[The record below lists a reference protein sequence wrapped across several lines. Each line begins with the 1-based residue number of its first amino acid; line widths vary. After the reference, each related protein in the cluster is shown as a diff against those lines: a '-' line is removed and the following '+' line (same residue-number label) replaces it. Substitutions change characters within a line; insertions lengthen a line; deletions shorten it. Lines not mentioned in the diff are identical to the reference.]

1 MTASRTHRLYGFVCI
16 LVYNNEN
23 GKDRGRA
30 SSGCGGTGFPGAQ
43 WLHGERWLHGEQ
55 RLPHGGAVAA
65 RENGGTLSEETPL
78 DPRSGP
84 LAGLRVVD
92 MTIWMAGAV
101 SGMLLADLGAD
112 VVKVEGRGGD
122 PTRSHTAP
130 TAGHPVGVPAGVPG
144 GTSISYSTCNR
155 NKRSIVLDLGSAA
168 DREVFDQL
176 IAAADVFVSNMS
188 PATIRKLAIDE
199 ANLHARNPSLVCAY
213 GSGLGPK
220 GPRANDLAQD
230 MTGMAYA
237 GMLFTLSPDPAEP
250 FAPPGAMNDVIT
262 GTYLFGGILAALMRR
277 AKTGRGETVTGSL
290 LQTALWTQTL
300 LVGSAANTAGA
311 STSGRPRTDPR
322 NALVNQYQAGD
333 GKWIAIAAINAR
345 AWDAF
350 VAGAEIGYLLED
362 PRFAS
367 YADALAHAGA
377 MRVALDRHFATQA
390 AGYWLVRLR
399 EHGVWCGP
407 VHHLEDVV
415 DDEHIAANGYLTT
428 LSDGLRTVSLPFTLS
443 DYEQPVAAGPVLD
456 GDRESILRD
465 WGVRAG

>member
-1 MTASRTHRLYGFVCI
+1 LSDETS
-16 LVYNNEN
+16 
-23 GKDRGRA
+23 
-30 SSGCGGTGFPGAQ
+30 P
-43 WLHGERWLHGEQ
+43 EQ
-55 RLPHGGAVAA
+55 
-65 RENGGTLSEETPL
+65 
-78 DPRSGP
+78 RSGP
-84 LAGLRVVD
+84 LSGIRVVD

-112 VVKVEGRGGD
+112 VIKVEGPHGD
-122 PTRSHTAP
+122 PTRAHVAP
-130 TAGHPVGVPAGVPG
+130 TAGRTAFARA
-144 GTSISYSTCNR
+144 GTSISFSTCNR
-155 NKRSIVLDLGSAA
+155 NKRSIALDLGSAA

-188 PATIRKLAIDE
+188 PATIRKLGIDE
-199 ANLHARNPSLVCAY
+199 ASLHARNPSLVYAC

-220 GPRANDLAQD
+220 GPRADDLAQD

-237 GMLFTLSPDPAEP
+237 GMLFTLSPDPSEP

-277 AKTGRGETVTGSL
+277 AVTGRGETVTGSL
-290 LQTALWTQTL
+290 LQSALWTQTL
-300 LVGSAANTAGA
+300 LVGSVANTAGA
-311 STSGRPRTDPR
+311 SANGRRRTEPR

-350 VAGAEIGYLLED
+350 VAGAQIEYLLED

-367 YADALAHAGA
+367 YAGTLAHASD
-377 MRVALDRHFATQA
+377 MRAALDEHFATQP
-390 AGYWLVRLR
+390 AGYWLTRLR

-407 VHHLEDVV
+407 VHHLEDAIG
-415 DDEHIAANGYLTT
+415 DEHIAANGYLTT
-428 LSDGLRTVSLPFTLS
+428 LSDGLRTVTLPFTLS
-443 DYEQPVAAGPVLD
+443 DYDLPLAAGPVLD

-465 WGVRAG
+465 WGVRTR

>member
-1 MTASRTHRLYGFVCI
+1 MTA
-16 LVYNNEN
+16 
-23 GKDRGRA
+23 
-30 SSGCGGTGFPGAQ
+30 PGPGLWAPHLWFCMHFSLQ
-43 WLHGERWLHGEQ
+43 LAH
-55 RLPHGGAVAA
+55 LPDFAA
-65 RENGGTLSEETPL
+65 LAALGNWGTLSEETPL

-84 LAGLRVVD
+84 LAGIRVVD

-112 VVKVEGRGGD
+112 VVKVESRGGD

-130 TAGHPVGVPAGVPG
+130 TAGHTAVGPG

-155 NKRSIVLDLGSAA
+155 NKRSIALDLGAAA

-188 PATIRKLAIDE
+188 PATIRKLGIDE
-199 ANLHARNPSLVCAY
+199 ASLHARNPSLVCAY
-213 GSGLGPK
+213 GSGLGAH

-237 GMLFTLSPDPAEP
+237 GMLFTLSADPGEP

-290 LQTALWTQTL
+290 LQSALWTQTL
-300 LVGSAANTAGA
+300 LVGSAANTAGS
-311 STSGRPRTDPR
+311 STSGRPRTEPR

-333 GKWIAIAAINAR
+333 GRWIAIAAINAR

-350 VAGAEIGYLLED
+350 VAGAQIGYLLED

-367 YADALAHAGA
+367 YAGMLAHAGA
-377 MRVALDRHFATQA
+377 MRVALDKHFATQS
-390 AGYWLVRLR
+390 AGYWLTRLR

-407 VHHLEDVV
+407 VHHLQDVI
-415 DDEHIAANGYLTT
+415 DDEQIAANGYLTT

-443 DYEQPVAAGPVLD
+443 DYEQPTAAGPVLD

-465 WGVRAG
+465 WGVRAR

>member
-1 MTASRTHRLYGFVCI
+1 MASP
-16 LVYNNEN
+16 EN
-23 GKDRGRA
+23 G
-30 SSGCGGTGFPGAQ
+30 S
-43 WLHGERWLHGEQ
+43 
-55 RLPHGGAVAA
+55 
-65 RENGGTLSEETPL
+65 TLSDETAL
-78 DPRSGP
+78 DRPSGP
-84 LAGLRVVD
+84 LAGIRVVD

-101 SGMLLADLGAD
+101 SAMLLADLGAD

-130 TAGHPVGVPAGVPG
+130 TAGHPAGVPA

-176 IAAADVFVSNMS
+176 IAAADVFVSNLS
-188 PATIRKLAIDE
+188 PATIRKLGIDE
-199 ANLHARNPSLVCAY
+199 ASLHARNPTLVCAY
-213 GSGLGPK
+213 GSGLGTK

-237 GMLFTLSPDPAEP
+237 GMLFTLSPDPSEP

-300 LVGSAANTAGA
+300 LVGSVANTAGA
-311 STSGRPRTDPR
+311 STTGRPRTEPR
-322 NALVNQYQAGD
+322 NALVNQYQASD
-333 GKWIAIAAINAR
+333 GRWIAIAAINAR

-367 YADALAHAGA
+367 YADMLAHATA
-377 MRVALDRHFATQA
+377 MRVALDQHFATRS
-390 AGYWLVRLR
+390 AGYWLSRLR

-407 VHHLEDVV
+407 VHHLEDAI

-465 WGVRAG
+465 WGVRAR

>member
-1 MTASRTHRLYGFVCI
+1 MS
-16 LVYNNEN
+16 
-23 GKDRGRA
+23 D
-30 SSGCGGTGFPGAQ
+30 
-43 WLHGERWLHGEQ
+43 
-55 RLPHGGAVAA
+55 
-65 RENGGTLSEETPL
+65 ETSL
-78 DPRSGP
+78 EPRSGP

-92 MTIWMAGAV
+92 MTIWMAGAI

-112 VVKVEGRGGD
+112 VVKVESLNGD

-130 TAGHPVGVPAGVPG
+130 TAGPATGVQA

-155 NKRSIVLDLGSAA
+155 NKRSIALDLGSVP
-168 DREVFDQL
+168 DRDVFDRL
-176 IAAADVFVSNMS
+176 IAAADVFVTNLS
-188 PATIRKLAIDE
+188 PATIRKLHLDE
-199 ANLHARNPSLVCAY
+199 ASLHARNPSLVYAY

-220 GPRANDLAQD
+220 GPRASDLAQD

-237 GMLFTLSPDPAEP
+237 GMLFTLSPDPGEP

-290 LQTALWTQTL
+290 LQSALWTQTL
-300 LVGSAANTAGA
+300 LVGSVANTAGS
-311 STSGRPRTDPR
+311 STEGRRRTEPR
-322 NALVNQYQAGD
+322 NALVSQYQAGD

-350 VAGAEIGYLLED
+350 VAGAQIEYLLED

-367 YADALAHAGA
+367 YADTLAHASD
-377 MRVALDRHFATQA
+377 MRAALDQHFATQS
-390 AGYWLVRLR
+390 AGYWLTRLR

-407 VHHLEDVV
+407 VHHLKDVI

-428 LSDGLRTVSLPFTLS
+428 LNDGLRTVSLPFTLS
-443 DYEQPVAAGPVLD
+443 DFELPLAAGPVLD

-465 WGVRAG
+465 WGVRAR

>member
-1 MTASRTHRLYGFVCI
+1 MEGALS
-16 LVYNNEN
+16 
-23 GKDRGRA
+23 D
-30 SSGCGGTGFPGAQ
+30 GTS
-43 WLHGERWLHGEQ
+43 LE
-55 RLPHGGAVAA
+55 
-65 RENGGTLSEETPL
+65 
-78 DPRSGP
+78 PRSGP
-84 LAGLRVVD
+84 LAGIRVVD
-92 MTIWMAGAV
+92 MTIWMAGAI

-112 VVKVEGRGGD
+112 VVKVESLNGD

-130 TAGHPVGVPAGVPG
+130 TAGTATGVQA

-155 NKRSIVLDLGSAA
+155 NKRSIALELSSVP

-176 IAAADVFVSNMS
+176 IDAADVFVSNMS
-188 PATIRKLAIDE
+188 PATIRKLHLDE
-199 ANLHARNPSLVCAY
+199 ASLHARNPSLVCAY

-277 AKTGRGETVTGSL
+277 AKTGLGETVTGSL

-300 LVGSAANTAGA
+300 LVGSVANTAGS
-311 STSGRPRTDPR
+311 STEGRPRTEPR

-345 AWDAF
+345 AWGAF
-350 VAGAEIGYLLED
+350 VTGAQIEYLLQD

-367 YADALAHAGA
+367 YADTLAHASD
-377 MRVALDRHFATQA
+377 MRAALDQHFATQS
-390 AGYWLVRLR
+390 AGYWLTRLR

-407 VHHLEDVV
+407 VHHLEDVI
-415 DDEHIAANGYLTT
+415 DDEHIAVNGYLTT
-428 LSDGLRTVSLPFTLS
+428 LNDGLRTVSLPFTLS
-443 DYEQPVAAGPVLD
+443 DFELPLAAGPVLD
-456 GDRESILRD
+456 GDRESILGD
-465 WGVRAG
+465 WGVRAR

>member
-1 MTASRTHRLYGFVCI
+1 MAF
-16 LVYNNEN
+16 
-23 GKDRGRA
+23 
-30 SSGCGGTGFPGAQ
+30 TGE
-43 WLHGERWLHGEQ
+43 W
-55 RLPHGGAVAA
+55 
-65 RENGGTLSEETPL
+65 GTLSDETPL

-84 LAGLRVVD
+84 LAGIRVVD

-101 SGMLLADLGAD
+101 SGMLLADLGAN
-112 VVKVEGRGGD
+112 VVKVESRAGD

-130 TAGHPVGVPAGVPG
+130 TAGRAAVAPS

-155 NKRSIVLDLGSAA
+155 NKRSIALDLGSAA

-188 PATIRKLAIDE
+188 PATIRKLGIDE
-199 ANLHARNPSLVCAY
+199 ARLHARNPSLVCAY
-213 GSGLGPK
+213 GSGLGTK
-220 GPRANDLAQD
+220 GPRADDLAQD

-300 LVGSAANTAGA
+300 LVGSVANTAGS
-311 STSGRPRTDPR
+311 STSGRPRTEPR

-333 GKWIAIAAINAR
+333 GRWIAIAAINAR

-350 VAGAEIGYLLED
+350 VAGAEIGYLLDD

-367 YADALAHAGA
+367 YADMLAHSGA
-377 MRVALDRHFATQA
+377 MRVALDQHFATQP
-390 AGYWLVRLR
+390 AGYWLTRLR
-399 EHGVWCGP
+399 EHRVWCGP
-407 VHHLEDVV
+407 VHHLEDVI

-443 DYEQPVAAGPVLD
+443 GYEQPVVAGPVLD

-465 WGVRAG
+465 WDVRTG

>member
-1 MTASRTHRLYGFVCI
+1 MT
-16 LVYNNEN
+16 
-23 GKDRGRA
+23 
-30 SSGCGGTGFPGAQ
+30 P
-43 WLHGERWLHGEQ
+43 
-55 RLPHGGAVAA
+55 A
-65 RENGGTLSEETPL
+65 R
-78 DPRSGP
+78 PRQGP

-112 VVKVEGRGGD
+112 VVKVEGPNGD

-130 TAGHPVGVPAGVPG
+130 TAGAAAAAPVR
-144 GTSISYSTCNR
+144 TSVSYSACNR
-155 NKRSIVLDLGSAA
+155 NKRSIALDLGAPG
-168 DREVFDQL
+168 DREIFGQL
-176 IAAADVFVSNMS
+176 ITAADVFVSNMS
-188 PATIRKLAIDE
+188 PATIRKLGIDE
-199 ANLHARNPSLVCAY
+199 ASLRDRNPSLVYAL
-213 GSGLGPK
+213 GSGLGPV

-237 GMLFTLSPDPAEP
+237 GMLFTLSPDPSEP

-277 AKTGRGETVTGSL
+277 ARTGRGETVTGSL
-290 LQTALWTQTL
+290 LQSALWTQTL
-300 LVGSAANTAGA
+300 LVGSAANTAGS
-311 STSGRPRTDPR
+311 STSGRPRTEPR

-333 GKWIAIAAINAR
+333 GRWIAIAAINAR

-367 YADALAHAGA
+367 YAGTLAHADA
-377 MRVALDRHFATQA
+377 MRVALDKHFATQSA
-390 AGYWLVRLR
+390 EYWLARQR

-407 VHHLEDVV
+407 VHHLEDVI
-415 DDEHIAANGYLTT
+415 DDEQIAANGYLTT

-456 GDRESILRD
+456 ADRESILRD
-465 WGVRAG
+465 WDVRAG